1 MSADFGLLTKKY
13 LENVGVTSLGC
24 IDHQAVSVFL
34 NAPLVDEILRLVDLR
49 GSSTIIFNETC
60 HIL

>member
-13 LENVGVTSLGC
+13 LENVRVTSLGC

-34 NAPLVDEILRLVDLR
+34 NAPLVDQILRLVDL
-49 GSSTIIFNETC
+49 TNP
-60 HIL
+60 